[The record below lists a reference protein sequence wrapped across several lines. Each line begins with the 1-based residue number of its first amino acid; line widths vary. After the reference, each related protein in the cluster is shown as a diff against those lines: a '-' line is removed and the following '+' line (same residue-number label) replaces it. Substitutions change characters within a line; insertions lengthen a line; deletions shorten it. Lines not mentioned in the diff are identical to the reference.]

1 MTSRRLATSCALIP
15 PLRSLSTGVHFAVRE
30 GNAEATRLLLEAH
43 PYEKLP
49 KLLRVAVD
57 RGHADVADVLREAI
71 GAKASKRDLRLH
83 EAVEADDV
91 DEIVRLLTEVDGIGG
106 QRDPEGRTALHLAAR
121 G

>member
-57 RGHADVADVLREAI
+57 RGVADVLREAI